1 MVLQAL
7 VAPVPSFLITFAN
20 GLAFGVFWGWML
32 SLFGHV
38 LAAAVCFGISRA
50 LGRVPVEVL
59 VGKTGLES
67 ADRWFARWGVYA
79 VFVGRLLP
87 GVAFDAIS
95 YAAGLTRMRFR
106 SFIAATALGIFPQ
119 TFLYSYLGR
128 QAPEYVG
135 LFLVLR
141 ASSSPASWPSPSS
154 GTGGNGA
161 GRNAARA
168 DEVGHVEA
176 REMGRISVMIQIF
189 DQPLEH
195 VARRTGSLIAITGSM
210 FSGKTEE
217 LIRRVRRALYARR
230 SVQVFKQAID
240 TRSGRTE
247 IRSHNGV
254 PHEAIAVSTSEELLE
269 GSTRPR
275 TSWPSRRR
283 SSSTTA

>member
-1 MVLQAL
+1 MRTYGALAAAACCSRSAAAVFGLLYLLSDGFRSETNRALGILGRGDIAGLRDYIVSFGLWAPVASCFLMVLQAL

-128 QAPEYVG
+128 QAPEYVA
-135 LFLVLR
+135 LFLVTSGLR
-141 ASSSPASWPSPSS
+141 GPRGSS
-154 GTGGNGA
+154 G
-161 GRNAARA
+161 
-168 DEVGHVEA
+168 
-176 REMGRISVMIQIF
+176 
-189 DQPLEH
+189 
-195 VARRTGSLIAITGSM
+195 RRRQVQEGTAQAEKEPALA
-210 FSGKTEE
+210 K
-217 LIRRVRRALYARR
+217 RALWTA
-230 SVQVFKQAID
+230 
-240 TRSGRTE
+240 TRWVE
-247 IRSHNGV
+247 
-254 PHEAIAVSTSEELLE
+254 
-269 GSTRPR
+269 
-275 TSWPSRRR
+275 
-283 SSSTTA
+283 